1 MPTRYETN
9 LKARIQADAAT
20 VLDNWGETITRRIA
34 GDESD
39 TESVIAV
46 VDKDALIQADPVGDT
61 PAGRRVVKEIVLEML
76 DSQEVTLDDTFVLT
90 NGEVWAV
97 VATPA
102 RDDGLKSVVCRR
114 SDGGTSKR
122 TRVRP

>member
-34 GDESD
+34 GDEND

-46 VDKDALIQADPVGDT
+46 VDKDALIQGDPVGDS
-61 PAGRRVVKEIVLEML
+61 PQGRRVVKEIVLEML

-90 NGEVWAV
+90 SGEVWAV
-97 VATPA
+97 VETPA
-102 RDDGLKSVVCRR
+102 RDDGMKSVVCRR

>member
-39 TESVIAV
+39 TESVLAV
-46 VDKDALIQADPVGDT
+46 VDKDALIQGDPVGDT

-76 DSQEVTLDDTFVLT
+76 DTQEVTLDDTFVLT

-97 VATPA
+97 VETPA

>member
-1 MPTRYETN
+1 MPTWYEST
-9 LKARIQADAAT
+9 LKPQLVTDAAMM
-20 VLDNWGETITRRIA
+20 LDTWGETITRRIA

-39 TESVIAV
+39 TESVLAV
-46 VDKDALIQADPVGDT
+46 VDKDALIQGDPVGDS
-61 PAGRRVVKEIVLEML
+61 PAGRRVVKELVLEML
-76 DSQEVTLDDTFVLT
+76 DTQEVTLDDTFVLT

-97 VATPA
+97 VETPA